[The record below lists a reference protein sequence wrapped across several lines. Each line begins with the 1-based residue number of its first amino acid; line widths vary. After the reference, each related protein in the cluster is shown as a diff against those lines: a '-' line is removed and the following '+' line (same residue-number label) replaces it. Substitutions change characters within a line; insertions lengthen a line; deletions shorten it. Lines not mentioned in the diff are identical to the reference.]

1 MNRNI
6 VLEVTIGIVFIIL
19 TIVININIKDIENR
33 INNVNIQNDS
43 IIKLYNKLQLADS
56 LKSIKLNKSFYLDR
70 DSVNIDSRGY
80 FRSKY
85 NKQYKIRKD

>member
-33 INNVNIQNDS
+33 INNVSIQNDS

-56 LKSIKLNKSFYLDR
+56 LKSIKLNKSFYLDK
-70 DSVNIDSRGY
+70 DSIIIDKYGY

-85 NKQYKIRKD
+85 HKSYKRRKD